1 MKEYLFDRSTGEFV
15 REQEMHIDPL
25 RSKAVGRAVYLLSA
39 NATEIAPPERKEGY
53 AVVWNGNSW
62 SHVEDHRGVTV
73 WESYEE
79 STVIEDLGPIPEGWS
94 TDRPEKPLTVDDYD
108 RAMEAYIAKVRID
121 RGYTLRE
128 PSNFTDSRNARWAQD
143 AVDFILFRDQVLEYG
158 QEVMNHYTSTGEAP
172 TLEAFKLALSLIK
185 CEWSYT
191 E

>member
-1 MKEYLFDRSTGEFV
+1 MKYY
-15 REQEMHIDPL
+15 IDEKRVVQAIHEDSVML
-25 RSKAVGRAVYLLSA
+25 
-39 NATEIAPPERKEGY
+39 PETAYPRWTLVQMESGY
-53 AVVWNGNSW
+53 
-62 SHVEDHRGVTV
+62 R
-73 WESYEE
+73 
-79 STVIEDLGPIPEGWS
+79 LGD
-94 TDRPEKPLTVDDYD
+94 TLPEKQLTVGDYD
-108 RAMEAYIAKVRID
+108 QAMEAYIAKVRID

-172 TLEAFKLALSLIK
+172 TLEAFKLALSMIK